1 MSIDFS
7 IQQQGV
13 TTQQN
18 VGFSSSSAAV
28 GSLFGNAAAVVES
41 PMSLL
46 ADAAEEL
53 TFAAD
58 TTDDFEL
65 DERKERDEIDEAME
79 ERVKKYQEL
88 MRESGEAEQLNQ
100 LKDAIRAREGREH
113 ALRQARQ
120 RFPDPSDAWAAL
132 KDIRDELAGDSSVSA
147 ETLRGV
153 DEALAELEASE
164 GPAIRSGICGALN
177 AKGFGSLG
185 SPSELGALYRG
196 AVCDFADVN
205 DLYAHI
211 QKKYG
216 NDFDAA
222 LDFLYKALASDMAA
236 DVPSMEKTH
245 LEHVNNGFGELRSL
259 QSARGLCA
267 KLLERWAS
275 VHGVKDCPL
284 DDMALL
290 GKIVGLRKEHF
301 ISSSQITRL
310 ADEAGARDIERKV
323 LFLQELLNTT
333 RSFAPTLFDGNE
345 GRMKVLDAVQ
355 GAVDNAIA
363 EEDAWLA
370 SQE

>member
-1 MSIDFS
+1 M
-7 IQQQGV
+7 
-13 TTQQN
+13 
-18 VGFSSSSAAV
+18 
-28 GSLFGNAAAVVES
+28 
-41 PMSLL
+41 
-46 ADAAEEL
+46 
-53 TFAAD
+53 
-58 TTDDFEL
+58 
-65 DERKERDEIDEAME
+65 
-79 ERVKKYQEL
+79 
-88 MRESGEAEQLNQ
+88 
-100 LKDAIRAREGREH
+100 
-113 ALRQARQ
+113 RQARQ